1 MSAPGLYGIEN
12 SNREGDD
19 LWGKNQFNST
29 FPISLCCYMRDHGI
43 PPVYISVDE
52 DGEIG
57 ARDDDG
63 VSMEDVFGT
72 PRIGA
77 DIRFEFE
84 TVFEPLG
91 DLLHDALSGV
101 DVVTRTADGEF
112 CRPLE
117 VKLTVVPDNT
127 TAKQAEEKWCSELVI
142 RPITSAYAAIQLF
155 ANLSDTC
162 RTEIRD
168 IIGPVAFAIQDPDN
182 IAEILLNADRIVQAM
197 NEMIAACT
205 DFQQPYLVQPIWKT
219 VGKTAELAN
228 PCFDVFA
235 WSNLAI
241 LKIPVDSWKGK
252 KNKVT
257 RSLREAVRHLWCF
270 RQLLTVG
277 KINYNEIYRGIAL
290 GNQTDKSFALN
301 GTRTIKYMDHPRLR
315 KPHFSSDILPA
326 LILNGGENRLSPERR
341 FDATVFYTCKALLQR
356 NPDG

>member
-52 DGEIG
+52 DGQIR
-57 ARDDDG
+57 ASDDDG

-84 TVFEPLG
+84 TVFEPLSG
-91 DLLHDALSGV
+91 LLHDELSGV
-101 DVVTRTADGEF
+101 DVVTRTSDGEF

-117 VKLTVVPDNT
+117 VKLTVVPDST
-127 TAKQAEEKWCSELVI
+127 TAEQPEEKWCSELVI

-155 ANLSDTC
+155 ANLSDAC
-162 RTEIRD
+162 RAEIRD
-168 IIGPVAFAIQDPDN
+168 IIGPVAFDIQDPN
-182 IAEILLNADRIVQAM
+182 NTPEIEQKADRIIQAM
-197 NEMIAACT
+197 NEMIAACI

-219 VGKTAELAN
+219 VGKTAELAD

-235 WSNLAI
+235 WSNLSI
-241 LKIPVDSWKGK
+241 LKIPVDSWKRK
-252 KNKVT
+252 KNKMT

-270 RQLLTVG
+270 HQLLTAG
-277 KINYNEIYRGIAL
+277 KINYNKIYRDISL
-290 GNQTDKSFALN
+290 GKQTDKSFALS

-315 KPHFSSDILPA
+315 KPYFSSDILPA